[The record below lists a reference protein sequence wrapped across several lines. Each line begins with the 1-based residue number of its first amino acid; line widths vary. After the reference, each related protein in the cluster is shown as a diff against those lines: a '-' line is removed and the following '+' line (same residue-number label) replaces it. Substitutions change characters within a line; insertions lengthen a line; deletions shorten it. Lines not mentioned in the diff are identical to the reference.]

1 MKRGNTPTVTIKL
14 PEEFAVSEL
23 EDAVFSIAQQNTE
36 IIRKKLNEMTTD
48 EENNT
53 LHLALTQK
61 ETLLLRYGDL
71 IEMQLRIKIK
81 GKVIGTNVVKKMV
94 EKTIN
99 EEIL

>member
-1 MKRGNTPTVTIKL
+1 MKRGNTPTVTIRL
-14 PEEFAVSEL
+14 PDEFAVAEL
-23 EDAVFSIAQQNTE
+23 EDAVFSIAQQSNE
-36 IIRKKLNEMTTD
+36 IIQKKLNEMAAD
-48 EENNT
+48 EENNS
-53 LHLALTQK
+53 LHLALTQE

-81 GKVIGTNVVKKMV
+81 GKVIGTNIVKKMV